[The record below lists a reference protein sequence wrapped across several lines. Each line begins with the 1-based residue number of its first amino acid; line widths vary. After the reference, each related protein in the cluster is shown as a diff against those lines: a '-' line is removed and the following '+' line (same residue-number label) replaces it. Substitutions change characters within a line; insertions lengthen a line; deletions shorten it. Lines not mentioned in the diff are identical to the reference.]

1 MRSFTREVKD
11 EILTGT
17 HPRLFSRGLLLG
29 MVDTG
34 LVTLADGVPA
44 IAVDGTRLARVAH
57 GIVQQ
62 ELQVDAE
69 VLRHVTGHRARRFLL
84 VLRAP
89 GAREHLDRL
98 MEQGLRHRRSAE
110 RRGYL
115 AGVFLLAGS
124 VTPPRSQYLLELRL
138 GRAAAVQQSVR
149 TLVRF
154 GLRPRRRIHREANI
168 VYLRGADEVC
178 TALGLMDATEAR
190 LHVEESRVVRAVRGE
205 VNRLVNAET
214 ANVEKSVQAGVR
226 QAEWVRLL
234 ARVRGLDVLPP
245 KLRAA
250 AEARLAEPEATLEE
264 LGTRLGLTKAGV
276 NHRLRRIVQLAQ
288 DAQGPGGAP
297 GGVPR

>member
-11 EILTGT
+11 EILTGS
-17 HPRLFSRGLLLG
+17 HAKLFTRGLLLG
-29 MVDTG
+29 MVDAG

-57 GIVQQ
+57 GIVRQ
-62 ELQVDAE
+62 ELLVDAE

-89 GAREHLDRL
+89 SAREHLDRL

-115 AGVFLLAGS
+115 AGVFLLTGS
-124 VTPPRSQYLLELRL
+124 VTPPKSQYLLELRL
-138 GRAAAVQQSVR
+138 GRAATVQQAVR

-154 GLRPRRRIHREANI
+154 GLRPHRRIHRQTNI

-205 VNRLVNAET
+205 VNRLVNAEA

-234 ARVRGLDVLPP
+234 SRERGLEALPP

-264 LGTRLGLTKAGV
+264 LGERLGLTKAGV

-288 DAQGPGGAP
+288 
-297 GGVPR
+297 GVRRADGVSRGSKP